1 MRTKA
6 LGYTGDMTLGE
17 SIGSIFWGVGELAFK
32 WVPGVTVSLFTSQGA
47 TADATPQ
54 VPAIGSA
61 VTTGDIVDFLKVNAD
76 PVLYQKVFDAWRVFV
91 GISMFLSLLFGAFLL
106 YSFIRIVQHRRH
118 HFRHIEHVQHSL
130 AHGEVHKT
138 VLRWDRIKEQANSD
152 NEQSW
157 RLAILEADIMLS
169 ELLDTLGYRGE
180 TMADKMRQV
189 DRADFRTI
197 DLAWEAHNVRNRIA
211 HEGSA
216 HSLSAREA
224 RRVIDLYDAIFK
236 EHGYTG

>member
-1 MRTKA
+1 
-6 LGYTGDMTLGE
+6 MTLGE
-17 SIGSIFWGVGELAFK
+17 SIGSIFWSVGDLAFK
-32 WVPGVTVSLFTSQGA
+32 WIPGVTVSLFTSQGG
-47 TADATPQ
+47 TDATPQ
-54 VPAIGSA
+54 VPVLGNAL
-61 VTTGDIVDFLKVNAD
+61 TTGGLVDFLKVNAD
-76 PVLYQKVFDAWRVFV
+76 PELYDKVFNAWRVFV
-91 GISMFLSLLFGAFLL
+91 GVSMFLSLLFAAFLL
-106 YSFIRIVQHRRH
+106 YNFIRIVQHRRH

-138 VLRWDRIKEQANSD
+138 VLRWDRIKEQASSD

-157 RLAILEADIMLS
+157 RLAILESDIMLS

-197 DLAWEAHNVRNRIA
+197 DLAWEAHKVRNRIA

-224 RRVIDLYDAIFK
+224 RRVIDIYESIFK